1 MLISTIANVINKEI
15 GISRSESSYFVD
27 TVVNE
32 MIKSLIEKK
41 ILKISSF
48 GTLKMRFKKERVGRN
63 PKTGVEHTISS
74 RNTISFVASKLFT
87 SSIKMNWA
95 WESKYFEPPASA
107 ITRLTA
113 ESVMPCIA
121 RVIGLKCSF
130 VNSIR

>member
-1 MLISTIANVINKEI
+1 MSSSNLTRIDIANVINKEI

-63 PKTGVEHTISS
+63 TKTGVEHTISS
-74 RNTISFVASKLFT
+74 RNTISLVASK
-87 SSIKMNWA
+87 
-95 WESKYFEPPASA
+95 
-107 ITRLTA
+107 
-113 ESVMPCIA
+113 V
-121 RVIGLKCSF
+121 LKKR
-130 VNSIR
+130 VNSK